1 MADTLIRDN
10 EGVLTL
16 GGVSLP
22 RLAARYGTPL
32 YLMDV
37 ATIRAR
43 LNAWT
48 AAVPAP
54 NEVYFAGKAFLCRA
68 LIPLLQSAGVGL
80 DVVSGGELLTALAAG
95 MPPSRIT
102 FHGNLKTIAEMRIA
116 LAAGVG
122 RVVADSDE
130 ELVRWDRLAAE
141 AGRSVEVWLR
151 LTPGVDPHTHRY
163 ITTGHVKSKFGWPL
177 EGGAAEAAVGRALRL
192 PHVRL
197 TGYHAHIGS
206 QILESRPYEE
216 TAEHMMAFARAMHTR
231 YQFWPRYLDLGGGL
245 GISDSGE
252 EAPTPQELAD
262 AFSGIVTRGTPPGER
277 VPIWAVEPGRSV
289 VAQAGVTLY
298 RVGVV
303 KRAGDGTMYVVV
315 DGGMGDNIRPAL
327 YEARYRALPV
337 HMASGAPAPVT
348 IAGRYCESGDLLVED
363 AVLPPLEPDDL
374 LVVLDTGAYGYVMAS
389 QYNRVPVPAVVAVED
404 GTSSV
409 WVEGLRWDEVHA
421 RDRAAPW
428 PS

>member
-1 MADTLIRDN
+1 MADTLTRDKD
-10 EGVLTL
+10 GVLSL

-22 RLAARYGTPL
+22 DLAARYGTPL

-37 ATIRAR
+37 ATVTAR
-43 LNAWT
+43 LQAWT
-48 AAVPAP
+48 DAVEPP

-68 LIPLLQSAGVGL
+68 LIPILQKAGVGL
-80 DVVSGGELLTALAAG
+80 DVVSGGELLTALSAG
-95 MPPSRIT
+95 MDPARIT
-102 FHGNLKTIAEMRIA
+102 FHGNLKTTSEMRLA
-116 LAAGVG
+116 LASGVG

-130 ELVRWDRLAAE
+130 ELTRWDRLAAD
-141 AGRSVEVWLR
+141 AGRTVEVWLR

-177 EGGAAEAAVGRALRL
+177 EGGAAEAAVGRALEL

-206 QILESRPYEE
+206 QILESKPYVEA
-216 TAEHMMAFARAMHTR
+216 AEHMLAFARAMHQR
-231 YQFWPRYLDLGGGL
+231 YRFWPRYLDLGGGL
-245 GISDSGE
+245 GIPVAGQTG
-252 EAPTPQELAD
+252 PTPRELTE
-262 AFSGIVTRGTPPGER
+262 AFTALVRGGTPDGEQ
-277 VPIWAVEPGRSV
+277 VPVWAVEPGRSV
-289 VAQAGVTLY
+289 VAEAGLTLY

-303 KRAGDGTMYVVV
+303 KRAGDGTVYVVV

-327 YEARYRALPV
+327 YEARYRAEPV
-337 HMASGAPAPVT
+337 RSPAGEPGIVT

-363 AVLPPLEPDDL
+363 VAVPALEPDDL
-374 LVVLDTGAYGYVMAS
+374 LVVLDTGAYGYAMAS
-389 QYNRVPVPAVVAVED
+389 QYNRVPVPAVVAVEN

-409 WVEGLRWDEVHA
+409 WVEGPRWDEVHA
-421 RDRAAPW
+421 RDKTVSW